1 MGSNGHWRCSC
12 DGEGDMAREGSRR
25 VAMRGIGSTWSDGS
39 TLLHMATVRQDS
51 RRTSTGETH
60 GGRQEKAQGIARPG
74 PALWKAVPRSRRWCW
89 AASWWHEKGEEMEG
103 INNNEGNKK
112 GPTVGI
118 EFLLTSHHTFLVGM
132 GLVLITSFYL
142 TVILDAHPPL
152 ITVLLFVPVTVLVIV
167 AVCACAGLAIFCF
180 EEGQIEENR
189 RLQNSPV

>member
-1 MGSNGHWRCSC
+1 MLP
-12 DGEGDMAREGSRR
+12 
-25 VAMRGIGSTWSDGS
+25 
-39 TLLHMATVRQDS
+39 LLQ
-51 RRTSTGETH
+51 
-60 GGRQEKAQGIARPG
+60 
-74 PALWKAVPRSRRWCW
+74 
-89 AASWWHEKGEEMEG
+89 
-103 INNNEGNKK
+103 
-112 GPTVGI
+112 
-118 EFLLTSHHTFLVGM
+118 TFLVGM